1 MAQIVV
7 YKMNNKM
14 IDQGDFEKVYD
25 AVYPLLYKI
34 VYRITGDDTASDDLC
49 QEAFI
54 RYYRRIVPLPSEEQ
68 AKYWLIRVA
77 KNLAL
82 NYEKRKGREKRAYDR
97 YLKEPKRHTPSGES
111 ELMRNESAKLV
122 QIALRQLP
130 FKLRAVIV
138 LREYGNLSYK
148 ELGRIIGISE
158 ANVKVRDFRAREQLK
173 KYLDEEEI
181 YVS

>member
-1 MAQIVV
+1 M
-7 YKMNNKM
+7 KNKM
-14 IDQGDFEKVYD
+14 TGHGDFDKVYD
-25 AVYPLLYKI
+25 SVYPLLFKI
-34 VYRITGDDTASDDLC
+34 AYRITGDYTASDDLC

-54 RYYRRIVPLPSEEQ
+54 RYYRRIIPLPSAEQ
-68 AKYWLIRVA
+68 AKYWLIRVV
-77 KNLAL
+77 KNLSL

-97 YLKEPKRHTPSGES
+97 YLREPKRHTPSGET
-111 ELMRNESAKLV
+111 ELMRDESAKLV
-122 QIALRQLP
+122 QEALRQLP

-148 ELGRIIGISE
+148 EIGRIIGISE
-158 ANVKVRDFRAREQLK
+158 SNVKVRVFRAREQLK